1 MYNGNVQLKRATRLR
16 SQFGF
21 SLTDALVGTA
31 LGLISMATVLG
42 FYRFQLYGLSGHS
55 AQLDVQGTARAI
67 VQLMVSEIRRAGGDP
82 LCAKTFEG
90 VADARSD
97 RLRIL
102 SDLDGSG
109 AIDAPGE
116 DVTYSLNTSTG
127 VLMRTMGT
135 TTDALSDS
143 TVRVTSLQFRYF
155 NATGAELSPGS
166 SGLTSTQRSQV
177 QRIRVTITVQRAN
190 VDPRNT
196 QPLTATVS
204 SGADLR
210 NRFFVNK
217 VGCV

>member
-1 MYNGNVQLKRATRLR
+1 
-16 SQFGF
+16 
-21 SLTDALVGTA
+21 
-31 LGLISMATVLG
+31 MATVLG

-55 AQLDVQGTARAI
+55 AQLDVQGTARTI

-82 LCAKTFEG
+82 RCAKTFEG
-90 VADARSD
+90 IADARSD
-97 RLRIL
+97 RLRIV

-109 AIDAPGE
+109 AIDVPGE

-127 VLMRTMGT
+127 VLTRTVGT

-155 NATGAELSPGS
+155 NATGAELSPRS
-166 SGLTSTQRSQV
+166 RGLTSTQRSQV

-204 SGADLR
+204 SATDLR

-217 VGCV
+217 VGCI

>member
-1 MYNGNVQLKRATRLR
+1 MHNSNVQLKNRARLQ
-16 SQFGF
+16 SQLGF

-31 LGLISMATVLG
+31 LGLISMATILG
-42 FYRFQLYGLSGHS
+42 FYRFQTYGLSGHS
-55 AQLDVQGTARAI
+55 AQLDVQGTARTI

-90 VADARSD
+90 IAEAKSD

-102 SDLDGSG
+102 SDLNGSG

-116 DVTYSLNTSTG
+116 DVTYSLNASSG
-127 VLMRTMGT
+127 VLTRSLGSTS
-135 TTDALSDS
+135 DALSDS

-155 NATGAELSPGS
+155 NAAGAELSPGS

-177 QRIRVTITVQRAN
+177 QRIRVTITVQRTN

-204 SGADLR
+204 SGTDLR
-210 NRFFVNK
+210 NRFFVNR